1 MTEEEIKLLDNPVH
15 YRKRT
20 TIMDEYI
27 NIIFKMQ
34 RDGISDDLIYF
45 YILKHGYGQ
54 KQKTLWNYIYFIEKN
69 NFPHRTPFNP
79 RYLLEYKYPDDVTVI
94 KRNSLLRYLLTKN
107 PKTKKDE
114 TLERYIDEIKTKYPV
129 AEIVEEM
136 FDTFHSII
144 MGSDPDK
151 IDDFI
156 EKYRDSKIASFC
168 NGIKR
173 DIAPVKNAISLEV
186 SSGFVEGNNNKFKLI
201 KRIVYGRSGLV
212 NLAKKCTL
220 AFLSKRLSFSL
231 TDLI

>member
-1 MTEEEIKLLDNPVH
+1 
-15 YRKRT
+15 
-20 TIMDEYI
+20 MDKYI

-34 RDGISDDLIYF
+34 RDGVSDDLIYF
-45 YILKHGYGQ
+45 YILKHGYGENQ
-54 KQKTLWNYIYFIEKN
+54 NTLWNYIYCIEKN
-69 NFPHRTPFNP
+69 NFPNRTPINH
-79 RYLLEYKYPDDVTVI
+79 RYLLEWSYPDDVNVI
-94 KRNSLLRYLLTKN
+94 KRTSLLKYLLTKN
-107 PKTKKDE
+107 PKIKKDE
-114 TLERYIDEIKTKYPV
+114 TIAKYIHEIKAKHPV
-129 AEIVEEM
+129 VEIVEEM

-144 MGSDPDK
+144 MGNDTDRL
-151 IDDFI
+151 DDFI

-168 NGIKR
+168 NGIER

-220 AFLSKRLSFSL
+220 AFLSKNSSFSL